1 MSINELSL
9 KISFNDY
16 PMLKS
21 LKKKDAE
28 KLIIDIFNTGYKAH
42 FPNKELLNKNQ
53 DFEEIRVSI
62 DTLKDKIIDSDLLSI
77 GDIIVSK
84 INEQIQPLNTSL
96 NKLLG
101 LQTASAK
108 KGEIGENIIQ
118 NAFTTRYGDITYE
131 DKSGVAHSGDAWI
144 CLQNNEKIMIESK
157 NYTSTVGK
165 SEIEK
170 MEYDMKMTHI
180 KFCLF
185 LSLNKSVQ
193 GFKEMDIHSFVHN
206 GENYFAIIVSNI
218 TNDIYKI
225 DLAFSMI
232 RKLMDLLNTPE
243 KFPWIVKRLQENLD
257 KVNEITVKNYQLRD
271 NFYSMEKAIQSS
283 MDTHHKVIRDY
294 QYEMEELVKHLTNE
308 ISETLSNSLE
318 KNKSIKDLMIIH
330 KDKKIYPVV
339 SHISDIMEKKK
350 WQLKEI
356 GTNKYDLLNKC
367 DKVGSFEITLK
378 KASINI
384 NKIDLIFESGN
395 NKQNMQNLKIL
406 EANF

>member
-28 KLIIDIFNTGYKAH
+28 KLIIDIFDTGYKAH
-42 FPNKELLNKNQ
+42 FPNKDVLSKNQ
-53 DFEEIRVSI
+53 DFDEIRVSI
-62 DTLKDKIIDSDLLSI
+62 DTLKDKIVDSDLLSI

-131 DKSGVAHSGDAWI
+131 DKSGVSHSGDAWI
-144 CLQNNEKIMIESK
+144 CLQNNQKIMIESK
-157 NYTSTVGK
+157 NYTNTVGK

-170 MEYDMKMTHI
+170 MEYDMKFTHI

-185 LSLNKSVQ
+185 LSLNKPVQ

-257 KVNEITVKNYQLRD
+257 KVNEISVKNYQLRD
-271 NFYSMEKAIQSS
+271 NFYTMEKAIQSS

-294 QYEMEELVKHLTNE
+294 QYEMEELVRHLTNE
-308 ISETLSNSLE
+308 INETLSNSLE
-318 KNKSIKDLMIIH
+318 KKKSIKDLMIIH
-330 KDKKIYPVV
+330 KDKKIYSVV

-356 GTNKYDLLNKC
+356 AANKYDLLNKG

-395 NKQNMQNLKIL
+395 NKQNSQNLKIL
-406 EANF
+406 ETNF